1 MSLVW
6 PTLGSR
12 MAKEQNRTVIDHR
25 SVCVDLCCHCLA
37 SLMWASAVHLYIY
50 SVDSEAVATWHFAN
64 FVLYCI

>member
-6 PTLGSR
+6 PILGSR

-37 SLMWASAVHLYIY
+37 SLMWASAVHVYIY
-50 SVDSEAVATWHFAN
+50 SVDFEAVATWHFAN
-64 FVLYCI
+64 FVLCCI

>member
-37 SLMWASAVHLYIY
+37 SLMWASALHVYIS
-50 SVDSEAVATWHFAN
+50 SVDSAAMATWHFAN
-64 FVLYCI
+64 FVLYVI